1 MATVYQ
7 PGLVNTYCRLPS
19 APVTAAVLWV
29 GWDRASVSDG
39 SLMNRVMPAALLPL
53 PRLVVLAPVTVAE
66 NFALSPTLALP
77 GAVMSIRA
85 TLL

>member
-39 SLMNRVMPAALLPL
+39 S
-53 PRLVVLAPVTVAE
+53 RLVVLAPVTVAE